1 VVTLTT
7 NHGSTPVTDTEYL
20 RGEISRLL
28 RDLAAARLLSAN
40 RLAAIRA
47 ALGAARDGETNPLS
61 YLRDQLAEET
71 GKTGAHRSGH

>member
-47 ALGAARDGETNPLS
+47 ALSAARDGETNPLS

-71 GKTGAHRSGH
+71 GAHRSGH